1 MDLNVG
7 DRVIHRGSWGRDKPE
22 VAKVTKI
29 QRNEDEGTNK
39 YITTISWDSFH
50 AQQEEY
56 VVGLS
61 DGHWAYAYQINP
73 VGWSTSK
80 LITGE
85 Y

>member
-7 DRVIHRGSWGRDKPE
+7 DKVIHRGCWGRGKPE

-39 YITTISWDSFH
+39 YITTISWESFH
-50 AQQEEY
+50 ARQREY

-61 DGHWAYAYQINP
+61 DGHWACLLY
-73 VGWSTSK
+73 TSPSPRD
-80 LITGE
+80 
-85 Y
+85 

>member
-7 DRVIHRGSWGRDKPE
+7 DKVIHRGCWGRDKPE

-61 DGHWAYAYQINP
+61 DGHWAYAYQIDP